1 MLKKIK
7 YSVKIVNG
15 ETLVFEQTDFQ
26 HSFAKGLTAIT
37 GPNGTGKSMVTEMAV
52 YALFGSKA
60 LRGKAEDYKTLDVTL
75 EAHINGK
82 DVTVERVKG
91 NASLKI
97 GEQDIASG
105 TVAVNK
111 AVTDLFGYSLDVF
124 NIANIAKQGEIEKLG
139 SMKPAERK
147 RLVDEVVGVNIL
159 DALEAYI
166 TNELKSAK
174 AVVDALG
181 PVLPLPEAPVL
192 ESVYDLETLENILAA
207 VRAKATEKA
216 RLTAVANRTIAE
228 KPVEPAAPEITE
240 SIEDLQT
247 AEGERN
253 RLIGQRDEIAR
264 QRAALNVSDTR
275 PEAPVEPIEPT
286 FLSQEAELTANLQ
299 KRADITG
306 QLRAVQNQLIAL
318 ENKRPTSITGLA
330 AEDIT
335 AEWQKLDSFKT
346 YEANVILRDRLR
358 ENKVPH
364 DCPACNH
371 HWEDADP
378 RLAELEAMPVVEP
391 AKYTATQLD
400 DHERALKIDAEAA
413 KLREEIDQTAASLE
427 LIGDPSTM
435 LAGIQMYRRQHAEYQ
450 QAVTAFASYAKYDEL
465 TAAMSVIVVPDSVQS
480 KIQALQL
487 HRTAE
492 ANYQRDLSDWQQK
505 YDEIEAARAEL
516 SAEKYAKDLDEE
528 IRTFSAERDLHIQHE
543 QLLKAYNAD
552 VERITTANGK
562 ITEAAE
568 AVSQWKLSRESI
580 RVVRAKVKGFL
591 VPSLNK
597 AASHLLSEM
606 TRGQFSQINVTEE
619 FEITI
624 DGQRMETLS
633 GGGKA
638 VANLALRLAL
648 GQVLTNRVFSVVM
661 LDEIDASCDD
671 ERAAS
676 MAAAVRE
683 LTDRDII
690 QQIVLISHKQ
700 GIDAD
705 HFVRMEEKS

>member
-1 MLKKIK
+1 MLKNIK

-181 PVLPLPEAPVL
+181 PVLPLPETPVL
-192 ESVYDLETLENILAA
+192 ESVYDLETLENILTA

-216 RLTAVANRTIAE
+216 RLTAVASRTIAE
-228 KPVEPAAPEITE
+228 KPVEPVAPEITE

-264 QRAALNVSDTR
+264 QRAALNLNGTR

-286 FLSQEAELTANLQ
+286 FLSQETELTADLQ

-335 AEWQKLDSFKT
+335 VEWQNLESFKT
-346 YEANVILRDRLR
+346 YEANVLLRDRLR

-413 KLREEIDQTAASLE
+413 KLREEIDQMAASLE

-450 QAVTAFASYAKYDEL
+450 QAVTAFANYAKYDEL
-465 TAAMSVIVVPDSVQS
+465 TAAMAAIVVPDSVQS
-480 KIQALQL
+480 KIQTLNEYE
-487 HRTAE
+487 TAK
-492 ANYQRDLSDWQQK
+492 AAYQRDLSDWQQR
-505 YDEIEAARAEL
+505 YDEIEAAKAEL

-543 QLLKAYNAD
+543 QLFKAYTAD
-552 VERITTANGK
+552 VDRITKANDK